1 MYSKKIIVL
10 TLIISMLLSIFVNY
24 ISLAAGNIEINMSKE
39 NDGSITLKV
48 NAEKNISNISVYLK
62 REGTEYKLFYRSNSV
77 NSKNN
82 TYKISR
88 TRLSTQ
94 QETYF
99 KVIVEDEEGTEKSK
113 EFKGEK
119 RTETTKPSTTPSE
132 SPKPSTSTNP
142 TQSTKPSTS
151 SSPTTTAST
160 KPSTS
165 PSTTPSQSPVQ
176 AEVQSISLNYN
187 TLSLYV
193 GNSKNIKATTKP
205 SNAKTK
211 ITWSTSNSK
220 VATVTSAGKITAV
233 KAGTATI
240 TVKTTNGKTAQCKVT
255 VKAKASNLMNIP
267 KIYQTDSKY
276 ARYRFPVHTGSTM
289 SGNGC
294 GIVSTTMVLRYL
306 TGKNIQVETVATW
319 ADRNGHF
326 NGTGSNG
333 SLFNAAAQKW
343 NVGNA
348 KYSKSITEVK
358 QALLAGRP
366 VILFCK
372 RGSNALFTNNKHFV
386 VLTGIDKNGKIHVNN
401 PNKGKK
407 EGAFTPAQIE
417 DARVNYYIFDKKK

>member
-10 TLIISMLLSIFVNY
+10 TLIISMLLSIFVNC

-77 NSKNN
+77 NSKNK

-119 RTETTKPSTTPSE
+119 RTETTK
-132 SPKPSTSTNP
+132 TSTNP

-193 GNSKNIKATTKP
+193 GNSKTIKATTKP

>member
-1 MYSKKIIVL
+1 MYNKKILVL
-10 TLIISMLLSIFVNY
+10 TLIISMLLSIFINC
-24 ISLAAGNIEINMSKE
+24 ISLAAGNIEINMAKE
-39 NDGSITLKV
+39 NDESITLKV
-48 NAEKNISNISVYLK
+48 SAEKNIKNISIYLK
-62 REGTEYKLFYRSNSV
+62 REGTEYQLFYRSNSI
-77 NSKNN
+77 NSKNK

-88 TRLSTQ
+88 TRLSTD

-99 KVIVEDEEGTEKSK
+99 KVIVEDEEGTEKSQ

-119 RTETTKPSTTPSE
+119 RTETARPSATTN
-132 SPKPSTSTNP
+132 PSTSTKP

-151 SSPTTTAST
+151 SLPTTTASS

-165 PSTTPSQSPVQ
+165 PSSKPSQSPTQV
-176 AEVQSISLNYN
+176 EVQSVKLDYN
-187 TLSLYV
+187 TFDMYV
-193 GNSKNIKATTKP
+193 GNRKTIKATTRP

-211 ITWSTSNSK
+211 LTWSTSNSK
-220 VATVTSAGKITAV
+220 VATVTATGTIIAK

-240 TVKTTNGKTAQCKVT
+240 TVRTSNGKTAQCRVT
-255 VKAKASNLMNIP
+255 VREKAKTSNLMNIP
-267 KIYQTDSKY
+267 KIYQTDPRY
-276 ARYRFPVHTGSTM
+276 ASYRFPVHTGSTM

-333 SLFNAAAQKW
+333 SLFYSAAEKW
-343 NVGNA
+343 NVGKV

-358 QALLAGRP
+358 QALLDGRP

-372 RGSNALFTNNKHFV
+372 RGSSALFTNNKHFV
-386 VLTGIDKNGKIHVNN
+386 VLTGIDANGKIHVNN

>member
-10 TLIISMLLSIFVNY
+10 TLIISMLLSIFVNC
-24 ISLAAGNIEINMSKE
+24 ISLAASNIEINMAKE
-39 NDGSITLKV
+39 NDESITLKV
-48 NAEKNISNISVYLK
+48 NAEKNIKSISIYLK
-62 REGTEYKLFYRSNSV
+62 RESTEYQLFYRSNSI
-77 NSKNN
+77 NSKNK

-88 TRLSTQ
+88 TRLSTE

-99 KVIVEDEEGTEKSK
+99 KVIVEDVEGTEKSQ
-113 EFKGEK
+113 EFKGDK
-119 RTETTKPSTTPSE
+119 RTETVKPSQ
-132 SPKPSTSTNP
+132 SPKPSTSTKP

-165 PSTTPSQSPVQ
+165 PSSTPSQSPAPV
-176 AEVQSISLNYN
+176 EVQSISLNYN

-193 GNSKNIKATTKP
+193 GSSKTIKATTKP

-220 VATVTSAGKITAV
+220 VATVTSAGKITAK

-255 VKAKASNLMNIP
+255 VKAKTSNLMNIP
-267 KIYQTDSKY
+267 KIYQTDPRYVS
-276 ARYRFPVHTGSTM
+276 YRFPIHTGSTM

-333 SLFNAAAQKW
+333 SLFYAAAKKW

-358 QALLAGRP
+358 RALLAGRP

-372 RGSNALFTNNKHFV
+372 RGSSALFTNNKHFV

>member
-10 TLIISMLLSIFVNY
+10 TLIISILLSIFVNC
-24 ISLAAGNIEINMSKE
+24 ISLASGNIEINMSKG
-39 NDGSITLKV
+39 NNGSITLKV
-48 NAEKNISNISVYLK
+48 NAEKNINSISVYLK
-62 REGTEYKLFYRSNSV
+62 REGTEYQLFYRSNSI
-77 NSKNN
+77 NSKNK

-99 KVIVEDEEGTEKSK
+99 KVIVEDEEGTEKSQ

-132 SPKPSTSTNP
+132 SPKPSTST
-142 TQSTKPSTS
+142 
-151 SSPTTTAST
+151 

-165 PSTTPSQSPVQ
+165 PSTTPSQSPTQV
-176 AEVQSISLNYN
+176 EVQSISLNYN

-193 GNSKNIKATTKP
+193 GNSKTIKATTKP

-220 VATVTSAGKITAV
+220 VATVTTAGKITAK

-240 TVKTTNGKTAQCKVT
+240 TVKTTNGKAAQCKIT
-255 VKAKASNLMNIP
+255 VKAKTSNLMNIP
-267 KIYQTDSKY
+267 KIYQTDPKY

-294 GIVSTTMVLRYL
+294 WIVSTTMVLRYL

-333 SLFNAAAQKW
+333 SLFYSAAEKW
-343 NVGNA
+343 NVGKV

-358 QALLAGRP
+358 QALLDGRP

-372 RGSNALFTNNKHFV
+372 RGSSALFTNNKHFV
-386 VLTGIDKNGKIHVNN
+386 VLTGIDANGKIHVNN

>member
-10 TLIISMLLSIFVNY
+10 TLIISMLLSIFVNC

-77 NSKNN
+77 NSKNK

-151 SSPTTTAST
+151 
-160 KPSTS
+160 

-193 GNSKNIKATTKP
+193 GNSKTIKATTKP

>member
-1 MYSKKIIVL
+1 
-10 TLIISMLLSIFVNY
+10 
-24 ISLAAGNIEINMSKE
+24 
-39 NDGSITLKV
+39 
-48 NAEKNISNISVYLK
+48 
-62 REGTEYKLFYRSNSV
+62 
-77 NSKNN
+77 
-82 TYKISR
+82 
-88 TRLSTQ
+88 
-94 QETYF
+94 
-99 KVIVEDEEGTEKSK
+99 
-113 EFKGEK
+113 
-119 RTETTKPSTTPSE
+119 
-132 SPKPSTSTNP
+132 
-142 TQSTKPSTS
+142 
-151 SSPTTTAST
+151 
-160 KPSTS
+160 
-165 PSTTPSQSPVQ
+165 
-176 AEVQSISLNYN
+176 
-187 TLSLYV
+187 
-193 GNSKNIKATTKP
+193 
-205 SNAKTK
+205 
-211 ITWSTSNSK
+211 
-220 VATVTSAGKITAV
+220 
-233 KAGTATI
+233 
-240 TVKTTNGKTAQCKVT
+240 
-255 VKAKASNLMNIP
+255 MNIP